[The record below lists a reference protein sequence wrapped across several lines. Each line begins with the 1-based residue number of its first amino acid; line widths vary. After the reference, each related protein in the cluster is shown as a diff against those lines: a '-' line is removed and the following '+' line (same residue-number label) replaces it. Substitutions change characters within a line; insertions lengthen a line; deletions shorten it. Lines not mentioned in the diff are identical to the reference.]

1 MKKSDGV
8 GLSKNHFSLLVLLSI
23 SILAS
28 STTLSCRRTPSNAK
42 RYEVKGKVIAIEADK
57 RLVTIAHEEIKDY
70 MPSMTMPFTVPD
82 DAAYS
87 ILRPGDEISGLLV
100 VDGAK
105 SWLEELV
112 IKQEST
118 NGSANKSNIP
128 AEAKAGDE
136 VPNYGLVNQDGKPI
150 KLHNYRDKA
159 LLLTFIYTRCPMPDQ
174 CTLLSENFARINHE
188 MKKQSDLYDKIHL
201 LSISF
206 DPDYDT
212 PAVLRSYGAAH
223 SGLYSEE
230 DFQHWEFATG
240 SKDQVKGIAQYFG
253 LRYYDGTNEI
263 VHGLRT
269 ALIAPD
275 GKIYKV
281 YRGNEWKP
289 EEVIKDLQTLL
300 SGDSQTGN

>member
-1 MKKSDGV
+1 MFNRDDCVELTRK
-8 GLSKNHFSLLVLLSI
+8 HFSVVILLTLGILGSSI
-23 SILAS
+23 A
-28 STTLSCRRTPSNAK
+28 LSCRRGPSSNAK
-42 RYEVKGKVIAIEADK
+42 RYELKGKVVAIEADK
-57 RLVTIAHEEIKDY
+57 HLVTVAHEEIKDY

-100 VDGAK
+100 VDGPQ

-112 IKQEST
+112 IRQEST
-118 NGSANKSNIP
+118 DASAMSNTP
-128 AEAKAGDE
+128 AEAKPGDE

-150 KLHNYRDKA
+150 KLHNYRSKA

-174 CTLLSENFARINHE
+174 CTLMSENFVQINQE
-188 MKKQSDLYDKIHL
+188 LKKQPELFDKVHL

-223 SGLYSEE
+223 SGLYSAE
-230 DFQHWEFATG
+230 DFQHWELATG
-240 SKDQVKGIAQYFG
+240 TKDQVKGIAQYFG
-253 LRYYDGTNEI
+253 LRYYEGNDQI
-263 VHGLRT
+263 IHGLRT
-269 ALIAPD
+269 ALITAD
-275 GKIYKV
+275 SKIYKV

-289 EEVIKDLQTLL
+289 HEVLAELQTLL
-300 SGDSQTGN
+300 RGKSQ